1 MVGHGVPTVNQKTRF
16 RRSTSASISAM
27 MRVAF
32 AVSRSIGDSKRYTAR
47 LSLGDGD
54 PGEPRAGGPKDNRP
68 GAMTEAFPKAL
79 AFWGA
84 SNHAPSRSKSD

>member
-32 AVSRSIGDSKRYTAR
+32 AVFTVHWR
-47 LSLGDGD
+47 LEEVHGKTVPGRWRPRRAPGLGG
-54 PGEPRAGGPKDNRP
+54 RK
-68 GAMTEAFPKAL
+68 TI
-79 AFWGA
+79 
-84 SNHAPSRSKSD
+84 APVR